1 MTTIDFYTGAE
12 DPVDVAARIVAAPAD
27 LRLGVVNRIAL
38 IDNRL
43 GEHDLVVAAG
53 HGIEQQEA
61 HAIVEIAL
69 QPLMIE
75 KILVVA
81 DPCVPC
87 ARTGQGHTE
96 LAPSL
101 RGDLMSSPSTSK
113 VRVERQGPVTT
124 VILNRPQVRNAL
136 DRRAYDELES
146 AFRHI
151 HADPEVRV
159 AVVTGADPAF
169 CSGEDVKAM
178 MTGAQKEASVARLTS
193 GKAGTTPAA
202 AAVLDCAKPVIAA
215 INGVAVGWGC
225 ELALFADIR
234 IASEQ
239 ARLGEIFIKRGLIT
253 DVGGLSRL
261 PALVG
266 PSRAAELLFTGDI
279 IGAAEAERIGLVSRV
294 VPPGELMTAART
306 LAAKIAANPPLAI
319 AAMKEGL
326 RRGTG
331 YAHAELG
338 QWVSATLGRL
348 FQTEDH
354 REGVASFLEKR
365 APVFK
370 GR

>member
-1 MTTIDFYTGAE
+1 MRAALERGLKAASLVPMSMPIPPEAFTQLRYALSDHVATVTID
-12 DPVDVAARIVAAPAD
+12 
-27 LRLGVVNRIAL
+27 
-38 IDNRL
+38 
-43 GEHDLVVAAG
+43 
-53 HGIEQQEA
+53 
-61 HAIVEIAL
+61 
-69 QPLMIE
+69 
-75 KILVVA
+75 
-81 DPCVPC
+81 
-87 ARTGQGHTE
+87 
-96 LAPSL
+96 
-101 RGDLMSSPSTSK
+101 
-113 VRVERQGPVTT
+113 
-124 VILNRPQVRNAL
+124 RPQVRNAL

-239 ARLGEIFIKRGLIT
+239 ARLGEIFTIGGGINAFLFVLGPYWLFGWLLISGVSKPHYPLPEPMWFCLCITLCLLGAVFMIAADAQKFYTLRVKRGLIT

-266 PSRAAELLFTGDI
+266 PEKAAELLFTGDI
-279 IGAAEAERIGLVSRV
+279 VDAAEALRIGLVSRV
-294 VPPGELMTAART
+294 VAHGELMAAASGLAAR
-306 LAAKIAANPPLAI
+306 IAANPPLAV

-338 QWVSATLGRL
+338 AWVSATLGRL

-365 APVFK
+365 PPVFR